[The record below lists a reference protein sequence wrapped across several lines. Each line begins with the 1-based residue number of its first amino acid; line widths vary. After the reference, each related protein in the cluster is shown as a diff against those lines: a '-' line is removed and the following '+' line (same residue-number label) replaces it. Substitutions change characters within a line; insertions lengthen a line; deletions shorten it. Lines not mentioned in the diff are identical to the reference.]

1 MSGSSLEKQEGGSH
15 YVKCAIQPIE
25 YIHANRLGFI
35 EGNVV
40 KYITRWKDKN
50 GIQDLKKI
58 IHYCELLIDLETKD
72 RSKDDRK

>member
-1 MSGSSLEKQEGGSH
+1 MTALNKQEGGSH

-72 RSKDDRK
+72 RSKDDWK

>member
-72 RSKDDRK
+72 QSKDDWK

>member
-72 RSKDDRK
+72 RSKDDWK